1 MFPIFDVVVLD
12 LLDLMPPKPEAGEVK
27 IVYIRQYGGEI
38 GASSVLAPKVGPLGM
53 SPKKVGEDIQKASME
68 WKGIRITAKLTIQN
82 RQAAVELVPNAASLI
97 IKELK
102 EPLRDRKKTKNIK
115 HNGNLTRDQILQ
127 VARSMRF
134 KSQARTLKGTLKEV
148 LGTAFSVG
156 CTIDGKSAKDVQ
168 ADVDSGAFDCPDE

>member
-1 MFPIFDVVVLD
+1 
-12 LLDLMPPKPEAGEVK
+12 MPPKPDVGEIK

-53 SPKKVGEDIQKASME
+53 SPKKVGEDIQKVSMD

-82 RQAAVELVPNAASLI
+82 RQAVAEIVPNAASLI

-127 VARSMRF
+127 VARTMRH
-134 KSQARTLKGTLKEV
+134 KSQARTLKGTVKEV

-168 ADVDSGAFDCPDE
+168 ADVDSGVFDCPSE

>member
-1 MFPIFDVVVLD
+1 
-12 LLDLMPPKPEAGEVK
+12 MPPKPDAGEVK

-53 SPKKVGEDIQKASME
+53 SPKKVGEDIQKVSLD

-82 RQAAVELVPNAASLI
+82 RQAVAEIVPNAASLI

-115 HNGNLTRDQILQ
+115 HSGNITRDQIIH
-127 VARSMRF
+127 VARSMRH
-134 KSQARTLKGTLKEV
+134 KSQAKSLKGTIKEV

-156 CTIDGKSAKDVQ
+156 CTVDGKSARDVQ

>member
-1 MFPIFDVVVLD
+1 
-12 LLDLMPPKPEAGEVK
+12 MPPKPEAGEVK

-53 SPKKVGEDIQKASME
+53 SPKKVGEDIQKASMD

-82 RQAAVELVPNAASLI
+82 RQATAEIVPNAASLI

-115 HNGNLTRDQILQ
+115 HSGNLTGDQILH
-127 VARSMRF
+127 VARAMRH
-134 KSQARTLKGTLKEV
+134 KSQSISLKGTLKEV

-156 CTIDGKSAKDVQ
+156 CTIEGKSAKDVQ

>member
-1 MFPIFDVVVLD
+1 
-12 LLDLMPPKPEAGEVK
+12 
-27 IVYIRQYGGEI
+27 
-38 GASSVLAPKVGPLGM
+38 M
-53 SPKKVGEDIQKASME
+53 SPKKVGEDIQKASMD

-115 HNGNLTRDQILQ
+115 HNGNLTRDQILH

-134 KSQARTLKGTLKEV
+134 KSQSRTLKGTLKEV
-148 LGTAFSVG
+148 LGTAFSIG

-168 ADVDSGAFDCPDE
+168 VDVDTGAFDCPLE

>member
-1 MFPIFDVVVLD
+1 
-12 LLDLMPPKPEAGEVK
+12 MPPKPEAGEVK

-53 SPKKVGEDIQKASME
+53 SPKKVGEDIQKASMD

-82 RQAAVELVPNAASLI
+82 RQATAEIVPNAASLI

-115 HNGNLTRDQILQ
+115 HSGNLTRDQILH
-127 VARSMRF
+127 VARAMRH
-134 KSQARTLKGTLKEV
+134 KSQSISLKGTLKEV

-156 CTIDGKSAKDVQ
+156 CTIEGKSAKDVQ

>member
-1 MFPIFDVVVLD
+1 
-12 LLDLMPPKPEAGEVK
+12 MPPKPEAGEVK

-115 HNGNLTRDQILQ
+115 HNGNLTRDQIMQ

>member
-1 MFPIFDVVVLD
+1 
-12 LLDLMPPKPEAGEVK
+12 MPPKPDAGEVK

-53 SPKKVGEDIQKASME
+53 SPKKVGEDIQKVSLD

-82 RQAAVELVPNAASLI
+82 RQAVAEIVPNAASLI

-115 HNGNLTRDQILQ
+115 HSGNITRDQIIH
-127 VARSMRF
+127 VARSMRH
-134 KSQARTLKGTLKEV
+134 KSQARSLKGTIKEV

-156 CTIDGKSAKDVQ
+156 CTVDGKSARDVQ